1 MIAHETMAFVH
12 KIARENRTVL
22 ATIHQPS
29 PDTFALSSTTVLL
42 APGGRIAYCG
52 PSAAMQAYF
61 EQGPSSAFSPE
72 GYSNP
77 ADFALAIVGGS
88 LGPRAAPAAA
98 PAHHAPAFNGNGNGN
113 GHTRP
118 PLTPQELVE
127 RFRAS
132 EHHAASLPPVPVPA
146 VASTAASPRPPGSG
160 SGSSGGDKSFPTSL
174 GNQCRVLLARSWLTQ
189 SRQLG
194 FIRAQLAKNVIVAL
208 VCGAIFYGQGAVQP
222 PSEQFNQ
229 ESFNISSILYFAMMY
244 TIVGNLQAIPQ
255 LFAMRVQYRRERG
268 AGLYSTFACWLAGA
282 LVNLPLG
289 ACLLVL
295 ACLH

>member
-1 MIAHETMAFVH
+1 M
-12 KIARENRTVL
+12 RC
-22 ATIHQPS
+22 IHSFTRYNVSLDLTDPPSTPPLDPTTRPQPS

-42 APGGRIAYCG
+42 TPGGRIAYCG

-77 ADFALAIVGGS
+77 ADYALAIVGGS
-88 LGPRAAPAAA
+88 LAPLRAPAPASAA
-98 PAHHAPAFNGNGNGN
+98 HAGANGNGNGN
-113 GHTRP
+113 GGNGNGSGRC
-118 PLTPQELVE
+118 PLTPLELAE

-132 EHHAASLPPVPVPA
+132 EHHAASLPPLLVTAATTAFSPVP
-146 VASTAASPRPPGSG
+146 PPPSE
-160 SGSSGGDKSFPTSL
+160 GGGKGKAFPTSL

-189 SRQLG
+189 ARQLG
-194 FIRAQLAKNVIVAL
+194 FVRAQLAKNVIVAL
-208 VCGAIFYGQGAVQP
+208 VCGAIFYGQGAVPP

-255 LFAMRVQYRRERG
+255 VRTDGRKRHGMG
-268 AGLYSTFACWLAGA
+268 
-282 LVNLPLG
+282 PD
-289 ACLLVL
+289 
-295 ACLH
+295 

>member
-1 MIAHETMAFVH
+1 M
-12 KIARENRTVL
+12 
-22 ATIHQPS
+22 
-29 PDTFALSSTTVLL
+29 LL

-52 PSAAMQAYF
+52 PSAAMQSYF

-88 LGPRAAPAAA
+88 LGPRAAPAA
-98 PAHHAPAFNGNGNGN
+98 PALSHHGLHGNGNGNGNGN

-118 PLTPQELVE
+118 PLSPQELAE

-132 EHHAASLPPVPVPA
+132 EYHAASLPPVPAPA
-146 VASTAASPRPPGSG
+146 IATTAASSPRPPVAGQD
-160 SGSSGGDKSFPTSL
+160 GGAGGGKHAAFPTSL

-189 SRQLG
+189 RRQLG
-194 FIRAQLAKNVIVAL
+194 FVRAQLGKNVIVAL
-208 VCGAIFYGQGAVQP
+208 VCGAIFYGQGAVKP

-255 LFAMRVQYRRERG
+255 LFAMRVQYRRERA

-289 ACLLVL
+289 ACRAGLCRVTY
-295 ACLH
+295 

>member
-1 MIAHETMAFVH
+1 MAFVH
-12 KIARENRTVL
+12 KIAQQNRTVL
-22 ATIHQPS
+22 ATIHQVRPSVSAVNCYTHPLHRHLTLRAQSQQPTQPS

-42 APGGRIAYCG
+42 TPGGRIAYFG

-88 LGPRAAPAAA
+88 LAPRAPTAANA
-98 PAHHAPAFNGNGNGN
+98 GANGSGGNGSNGNG
-113 GHTRP
+113 RCL
-118 PLTPQELVE
+118 LTPLELAE

-132 EHHAASLPPVPVPA
+132 EHHAASLPPLLA
-146 VASTAASPRPPGSG
+146 TATTTAASPLPPSQDA
-160 SGSSGGDKSFPTSL
+160 SGGSKAFPTSL

-189 SRQLG
+189 ARQLG
-194 FIRAQLAKNVIVAL
+194 FVRAQLAKNVIVAL
-208 VCGAIFYGQGAVQP
+208 VCGAIFYGQGAVPP

-255 LFAMRVQYRRERG
+255 VRTCASKRHGSGRRDP
-268 AGLYSTFACWLAGA
+268 S
-282 LVNLPLG
+282 
-289 ACLLVL
+289 
-295 ACLH
+295 H